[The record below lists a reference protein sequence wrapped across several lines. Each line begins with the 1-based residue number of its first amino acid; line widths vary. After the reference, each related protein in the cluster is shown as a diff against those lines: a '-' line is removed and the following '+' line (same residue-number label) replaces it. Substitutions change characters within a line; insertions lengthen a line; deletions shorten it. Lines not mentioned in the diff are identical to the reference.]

1 LFLSDSKTGK
11 KPVYLSAAALTV
23 LAGLPRLVGNPYVIP
38 GAKEGASRVDL
49 HKPWAAVTRAAG
61 LDGLR
66 IHDLR
71 HSFAS
76 VGAGR
81 SLGLPILGR
90 LLGHS
95 QPTTTQRYAHLAD
108 DPVRSAANT
117 IAAEIDEA
125 MSGKHGKRNKLGES
139 ATVTR
144 LRK

>member
-1 LFLSDSKTGK
+1 VDNRAQTIQARANPSN
-11 KPVYLSAAALTV
+11 
-23 LAGLPRLVGNPYVIP
+23 AGT
-38 GAKEGASRVDL
+38 KQ
-49 HKPWAAVTRAAG
+49 
-61 LDGLR
+61 
-66 IHDLR
+66 
-71 HSFAS
+71 
-76 VGAGR
+76 GAGR

-117 IAAEIDEA
+117 IAAEIDAA
-125 MSGKHGKRNKLGES
+125 MSGKHDKRNKLGES